1 MSRTR
6 LRPGT
11 TRVAMVAWGLQAL
24 IALGWL
30 ASSAVDGAS
39 LWIWPFGVLWAGVA
53 LTLLYRARRQAVLLD
68 DDGMTLLSGLNR
80 TATIPWGAV
89 ADISPDPPGP
99 LTTQLAVV
107 LTDSRIV
114 ETPLGKGDPRLRE
127 AWLDRQGAPGSR
139 GGAPAGD
146 PQR

>member
-11 TRVAMVAWGLQAL
+11 TRVAMVAWGLQVVFAV
-24 IALGWL
+24 GWV

-39 LWIWPFGVLWAGVA
+39 WWIWPFGLLWAAVA
-53 LTLLYRARRQAVLLD
+53 LAFLYRAHRQAVITD
-68 DDGMTLLSGLNR
+68 DEGMTLLTGLHR
-80 TATIPWGAV
+80 TATIPWSAV
-89 ADISPDPPGP
+89 ADISGNPPGP
-99 LTTQLAVV
+99 LVTQLAVV
-107 LTDSRIV
+107 LKDTRIV

-127 AWLDRQGAPGSR
+127 IWLGRSAPTSDAAGS
-139 GGAPAGD
+139 PAGE

>member
-11 TRVAMVAWGLQAL
+11 TRVAMAAWGLQVLFAV
-24 IALGWL
+24 GWL
-30 ASSAVDGAS
+30 VSSAVDGAS

-53 LTLLYRARRQAVLLD
+53 LAFLYRARRQAVLVD
-68 DDGMTLLSGLNR
+68 DEGMTLLSGLHR

-89 ADISPDPPGP
+89 ADISSDPPGP

-107 LTDSRIV
+107 LRDSRIV

-127 AWLDRQGAPGSR
+127 AWLDRQGTPGRR
-139 GGAPAGD
+139 GGTPAGD
-146 PQR
+146 HQR